1 MTDVLAHPMIILLV
15 GAALTGLIIP
25 LITRRWQDRQKALEL
40 KTELVSEL
48 SQAIMEI
55 VLSVQFVKMQ
65 SQYMDQEKLDQAYLT
80 WETRS
85 AVIGTKLQAYFPET
99 TIPGEWTRFSE
110 VVTNFYALVGMTE
123 EKRAV
128 FFAETTRLLATLNA
142 TSDNTA
148 ADWQTLREGILNK
161 KADLIQQVLKARITV
176 LSR

>member
-1 MTDVLAHPMIILLV
+1 MMDLLAHPMIILLV

-55 VLSVQFVKMQ
+55 VLSVQFVQMQ
-65 SQYMDQEKLDQAYLT
+65 SQYMDQEKLDQAYLA

-99 TIPGEWTRFSE
+99 TIPAEWTRFSE
-110 VVTNFYALVGMTE
+110 VVTNFYALLGMPE
-123 EKRAV
+123 EKRAT
-128 FFAETTRLLATLNA
+128 FFADTARLLATLNN
-142 TSDNTA
+142 TSDNA
-148 ADWQTLREGILNK
+148 ATD
-161 KADLIQQVLKARITV
+161 
-176 LSR
+176 